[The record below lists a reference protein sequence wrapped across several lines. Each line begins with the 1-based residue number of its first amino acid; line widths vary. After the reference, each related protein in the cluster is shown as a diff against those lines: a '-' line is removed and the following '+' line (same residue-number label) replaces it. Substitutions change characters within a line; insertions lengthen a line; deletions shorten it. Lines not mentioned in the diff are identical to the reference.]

1 MMHCPTVPDNIP
13 IIRYF
18 SNKFAPKTIISA
30 FFFVSLQKKNSV

>member
-1 MMHCPTVPDNIP
+1 MMHYPTATDNIP

-30 FFFVSLQKKNSV
+30 FFFVSLQKRNSV

>member
-1 MMHCPTVPDNIP
+1 MMHYPMAPKNIP

-18 SNKFAPKTIISA
+18 FNKFAPKSTICA

>member
-1 MMHCPTVPDNIP
+1 MMHYPMAPENIP

-30 FFFVSLQKKNSV
+30 FFFVSLQKRNSV

>member
-1 MMHCPTVPDNIP
+1 MMHCPTATDNIP

-18 SNKFAPKTIISA
+18 FNKFAPKTIISA

>member
-1 MMHCPTVPDNIP
+1 MHYPTASDDIP

-18 SNKFAPKTIISA
+18 FNKFAPKSTICA